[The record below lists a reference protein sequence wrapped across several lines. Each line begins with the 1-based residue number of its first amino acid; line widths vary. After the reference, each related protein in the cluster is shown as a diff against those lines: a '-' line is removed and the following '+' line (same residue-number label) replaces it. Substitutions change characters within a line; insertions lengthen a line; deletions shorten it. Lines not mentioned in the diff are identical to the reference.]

1 MNSNINTKIDNYEK
15 IYSQIQGNED
25 ILNKEVVGEIKEF
38 SRGIRRKIED
48 AIETDRLL
56 RIGIVGEVKA
66 GKSTFLNALVFDGK
80 QILPQAA
87 TPMTAAL
94 TKIVYSEHLKA
105 EIEFYDR
112 ADWDTIEAYAKEY
125 EEQYE
130 ELRNEFIQIKQSQ
143 QTNPFSNVINKQD
156 SSDKRKIKIDRLEL
170 ESYING
176 KISSQSKGCHELVQ
190 MLYERNI
197 DFEEC
202 IKRGID
208 IIDNINNVDDLM
220 GRLENYVGSEG
231 EYTPIV
237 KSTRI
242 YLNFESLKGLEI
254 IDTPGTNDPIVSRSM
269 ATRKYLGNCDV
280 VFLLSYA
287 GQFMKSQD
295 VQFLSQTLPNEG
307 IQTGIIVGSKF
318 DSALLDDNNS
328 GYDFIK
334 SLRITTDKLNRHA
347 KDIMDREV
355 ENDPTNKTLNSIKE
369 SLPPIYVSP
378 MAYIISKKERS
389 ELCENELHIIKRLE
403 QRFSNFNFTND
414 VLRQLS
420 SIDRIHNEKLQAVR
434 NKKDVILKEKLENT
448 IYGQAK
454 KARSLINELEK
465 DISIKLDN
473 LINSDK
479 KHLDEN
485 LEKLRKQ
492 SNKIE
497 DRIINI
503 FENESIEIRRLIKKL
518 QLDIKSKYKD
528 YDVLKVETKTSTSTH
543 TSRGGFLW
551 TKKTT
556 TTTTTTTYESKV
568 KSVVDNIRSYALDIE
583 KCALKDFEFII
594 DIRKIKS
601 KLKESIV
608 EELDLKNQGI
618 DEEQI
623 LYSIDT
629 VLKKLTIQELALDID
644 KYERI
649 IGNAFSGSIVKND
662 DIHKLES
669 KQRDTLVRI
678 STDVGNEL
686 DKIATNIGRE
696 FDDYSRS
703 FIAKVIGNLEEN
715 INQIKEQLD
724 NKEQYKI
731 RYENLISELRNIKM
745 SI

>member
-1 MNSNINTKIDNYEK
+1 MNSNINIKIDNYEN

-25 ILNKEVVGEIKEF
+25 ILNKETIQEIKQF
-38 SRGIRRKIED
+38 SREIRGKIED

-66 GKSTFLNALVFDGK
+66 GKSTFLNALVFNGK

-94 TKIVYSEHLKA
+94 TKIVYSEDLKA
-105 EIEFYDR
+105 EVEFYDR
-112 ADWDTIEAYAKEY
+112 ADWDTIEAYANEY
-125 EEQYE
+125 EEEYKKLE
-130 ELRNEFIQIKQSQ
+130 KEFNQMKQSQ
-143 QTNPFSNVINKQD
+143 HANPLGSIMNRSEQSRKREKT
-156 SSDKRKIKIDRLEL
+156 DKLEL
-170 ESYING
+170 EAYIKG

-190 MLYERNI
+190 MLNERNI
-197 DFEEC
+197 DFESC
-202 IKRGID
+202 ISRGID
-208 IIDNINNVDDLM
+208 IIENINNIEDLR
-220 GRLENYVGSEG
+220 GRLENYVGAEG
-231 EYTPIV
+231 RYTPIV

-307 IQTGIIVGSKF
+307 IQNGIIVGSKF

-328 GYDFIK
+328 GDDFIK

-347 KDIMDREV
+347 RDIMDTEV
-355 ENDPTNKTLNSIKE
+355 QKDPTNKTLRSIQE

-378 MAYIISKKERS
+378 MSYIISKKDRS
-389 ELCENELHIIKRLE
+389 ELSENEAHIIKRLE
-403 QRFSNFNFTND
+403 RRFSSFDFTND
-414 VLRQLS
+414 ILRQLS
-420 SIDRIHNEKLQAVR
+420 SIDRIHKEKLQEVR
-434 NKKDVILKEKLENT
+434 HKKEEILKEKLENT
-448 IYGQAK
+448 IYGQGK
-454 KARSLINELEK
+454 KVKNLISELEK
-465 DISIKLDN
+465 DVSIKLDN

-485 LEKLRKQ
+485 LDKLRKQ
-492 SNKIE
+492 ANKIE

-503 FENESIEIRRLIKKL
+503 FENESIEIKRLIKKL

-528 YDVLKVETKTSTSTH
+528 YDILKVETKTDTQTD

-551 TKKTT
+551 TKKITT
-556 TTTTTTTYESKV
+556 TTTITTYEAKV
-568 KSVVDNIRSYALDIE
+568 KSVVDNIRNYALDIE
-583 KCALKDFEFII
+583 KCALKDFDSII
-594 DIRKIKS
+594 DIRKIKN

-629 VLKKLTIQELALDID
+629 VLKKLTIQDLKLDID
-644 KYERI
+644 KYEKM
-649 IGNAFSGSIVKND
+649 IGDAFSGSIVKNN

-669 KQRDTLVRI
+669 KQRDTLVKI

-686 DKIATNIGRE
+686 DRIAINIEKE
-696 FDDYSRS
+696 FDTYSLS
-703 FIAKVIGNLEEN
+703 FIIKLVGNLEDN
-715 INQIKEQLD
+715 INQIKDQLD
-724 NKEQYKI
+724 NKEQYI
-731 RYENLISELRNIKM
+731 SRYENIADILKNIKRNL
-745 SI
+745 